1 MDERSR
7 VGHTLYLADCGERRV
22 VLVETSTAIAKSCE
36 EMIAIMRF
44 IRAALVCLFSVGF
57 SSVVVAQTSPSTKPK
72 AEAAP
77 RAGGFGT
84 AAAAP
89 EPSGEIKAVTQAILE
104 EIDKRSELMTNIEYL
119 CDMIGPRLTGST
131 NLTKANQWTRDKF
144 EQYGLSNAHLEGWM
158 IDRAWTRGEAK
169 GRVVVP
175 VEQRILLESS
185 GWSPSTDGPKRGP
198 VVHVKAQSADELGA
212 YKGRLKGAW
221 ILFSEVSVQ
230 PSPKTPKANPA
241 GEMQRRIREYMKLRT
256 FRPVLRKF
264 LLAEGVAGILVD
276 SNKEHGLVNMTSA
289 AGNFSPAEIPEAFLT
304 TESYGLIWRLL
315 KRGPVEI
322 EIDLQNTFSK
332 GEVEVFNTVAEI
344 KGSAKSDEVVL
355 IGGHID
361 SWDLGTGATDNGT
374 GIMAVL
380 EAARALKAV
389 GVKPKRTIRCVL
401 FSGEEEGLH
410 GSRAY
415 VKAHEKEMPKISGVL
430 IHDMGTGRVK
440 SIGLQKRYDLVEVM
454 DRVVEPF
461 KESVN
466 LEELSTRNMMGT
478 DHLSFLPHGV
488 PAFAVVQDEA
498 EYRKTHH
505 TESDTVDKVY
515 PDEVNQGAKVLAAW
529 AYGVAMLPE
538 ILPRDPNPPQKSMF
552 DSPEFRQRRDEKS
565 KSEEPNQEKTKPRAA
580 AEAGN

>member
-1 MDERSR
+1 M
-7 VGHTLYLADCGERRV
+7 
-22 VLVETSTAIAKSCE
+22 
-36 EMIAIMRF
+36 
-44 IRAALVCLFSVGF
+44 
-57 SSVVVAQTSPSTKPK
+57 
-72 AEAAP
+72 
-77 RAGGFGT
+77 
-84 AAAAP
+84 
-89 EPSGEIKAVTQAILE
+89 
-104 EIDKRSELMTNIEYL
+104 
-119 CDMIGPRLTGST
+119 
-131 NLTKANQWTRDKF
+131 
-144 EQYGLSNAHLEGWM
+144 
-158 IDRAWTRGEAK
+158 
-169 GRVVVP
+169 VVP

-198 VVHVKAQSADELGA
+198 VVHVKAKSTDELSA
-212 YKGRLKGAW
+212 YKGKLKGAW
-221 ILFSEVSVQ
+221 ILLSEVSVQ
-230 PSPKTPKANPA
+230 PSPKQANA
-241 GEMQRRIREYMKLRT
+241 TNLDAEMKKRIAQYMKLRT
-256 FRPVLRKF
+256 FRPELRKF
-264 LLAEGVAGILVD
+264 LISEDVSGILVD

-289 AGNFSPAEIPEAFLT
+289 ASNFSAADVPEAFLT

-322 EIDLQNTFSK
+322 EIDLKNTFSPD
-332 GEVEVFNTVAEI
+332 EVEVFNTVAEI
-344 KGSAKSDEVVL
+344 PGTDKKDEIVI

-380 EAARALKAV
+380 EAARALKAL
-389 GVKPKRTIRCVL
+389 GIKPRRTIRCVL

-415 VKAHEKEMPKISGVL
+415 VKAHEKEMSKIAGVL

-440 SIGLQKRYDLVEVM
+440 SIGLQGRFDLLETMVK
-454 DRVVEPF
+454 VVEPF
-461 KESVN
+461 KEALN
-466 LEELSTRNMMGT
+466 LDELSMRSMMGT
-478 DHLSFLPHGV
+478 DHMSFLPHGV

-538 ILPRDPNPPQKSMF
+538 ILPRDPKPAEPAMF

-565 KSEEPNQEKTKPRAA
+565 KSEEPKPEKTKGRAA
-580 AEAGN
+580 AEAGQ